1 MKISEAKSIAKK
13 IIDKEESLIYDL
25 EKDFKNNQVRFVIK
39 LFSEFGSSFV
49 LLFLYILI
57 GFIYGFEVFSLIVM
71 VYVFQL
77 CMIEVIKFVFKRKR
91 PKTFKNDL
99 ILGKKIQLT
108 TGSFPSGHTSNAF
121 CTALLLSLVFNTPLV
136 FTSLFFAIAGSVAM
150 SRIFLGKHF
159 ILDVIGGAILGM
171 TLTIIGVKIYELS
184 YSLIFL
190 S

>member
-1 MKISEAKSIAKK
+1 M
-13 IIDKEESLIYDL
+13 LIYDL
-25 EKDFKNNQVRFVIK
+25 EKDFKSNKLRLIIK
-39 LFSEFGSSFV
+39 LFSEFGSSF
-49 LLFLYILI
+49 FILAIFIFI
-57 GFIYGFEVFSLIVM
+57 GFLYGFEIFSLIAM

-99 ILGKKIQLT
+99 FLGRKILLT

-121 CTALLLSLVFNTPLV
+121 CAALLLSLVFNTKIPI
-136 FTSLFFAIAGSVAM
+136 TSIFFVIAGSVAI
-150 SRIFLGKHF
+150 SRIFLGKHY
-159 ILDVIGGAILGM
+159 ILDIVGGAVLGM
-171 TLTIIGVKIYELS
+171 MLTIIGVKIYELS